1 MRAGGSHWLSSDPFV
16 GASDLLAEL
25 RASPT
30 PTFHVATGSCPE
42 TQPHTGTLGTAAR
55 TADRSRG
62 SPCRP

>member
-1 MRAGGSHWLSSDPFV
+1 MLSDDPFV
-16 GASDLLAEL
+16 DANDRLAEL

-30 PTFHVATGSCPE
+30 PTFHVATAGCPE
-42 TQPHTGTLGTAAR
+42 TQPHTGTLGAAAR